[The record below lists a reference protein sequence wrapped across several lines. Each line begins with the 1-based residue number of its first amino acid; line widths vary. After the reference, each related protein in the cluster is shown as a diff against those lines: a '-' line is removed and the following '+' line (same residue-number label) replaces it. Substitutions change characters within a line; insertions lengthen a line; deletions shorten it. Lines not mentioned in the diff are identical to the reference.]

1 MSTLKAGT
9 IISKH
14 SSLIEAYTASPRC
27 YYFTSV
33 PSVFVQGSV
42 FRVIWLELYNT
53 PLKFLLKPLIY
64 AWSFIM
70 ILPFD
75 IMDASALVLDII
87 SVFKGSFTSAT
98 LGYLAGFVG
107 RAWYREFYF
116 PGY

>member
-1 MSTLKAGT
+1 
-9 IISKH
+9 
-14 SSLIEAYTASPRC
+14 
-27 YYFTSV
+27 
-33 PSVFVQGSV
+33 
-42 FRVIWLELYNT
+42 
-53 PLKFLLKPLIY
+53 
-64 AWSFIM
+64 M